1 MKLQKLHIKGFRNID
16 DLYLDLSKQKGL
28 SVLIGNNGSGKSNI
42 LEAIV
47 AIFASLYSKSQK
59 FNPSFDYEVEY
70 VLEDHKV
77 EIKDSGRHCYVDD
90 NEVKTSQLKSY
101 LPKNIIATY
110 SGETTR
116 LEDKFFT
123 PFRKEY
129 VKKRIA
135 ANPAINRMWFI
146 NKDMWYISLLSL
158 FLHPFDDFK
167 DIKDFC
173 GDLLG
178 IQDIDRIKFNLAP
191 WRLTNN
197 NEAKQLLDA
206 IIPEYA
212 IEKELTFIEFKA
224 AIDAIGF
231 SPKEVFQAL
240 YIGTYANA
248 FPNIDITVRNN
259 TGSVFSANLL
269 SEGEKKLLSIFT
281 MLEVLGDEQSLM
293 LYDEPD
299 SHIHISRKGEI
310 NKLVKKYSNRQHIIT
325 THSPTLAKTFLD
337 PQEHLNYLTKDGIGN
352 VARIKKDKCTLIAEL
367 TDNIWNISDQNI
379 FLASS
384 KPITL
389 LVEGKTDKIHI
400 EEAFKRLEKNY
411 PNLDFDVFSMNSSE
425 HIREVLIGLS
435 CSEIKWEKKFIG
447 IFDNDQAGQKD
458 INSGFEKENDNEQ
471 IKHVKY
477 KDGIASNNF
486 YAFLLPIANGYDK
499 KDGFTIEN
507 CYSPDKYEQAIV
519 QAVSDK
525 QGHFAGLSIDKIA
538 NDIKNKSKTILA
550 DRSKDFSNNDF
561 DGFKPI
567 FDMVEAI
574 RQL

>member
-191 WRLTNN
+191 WRLTHN
-197 NEAKQLLDA
+197 NEAKQLLNA

-447 IFDNDQAGQKD
+447 IFDNDQAGLKD

-486 YAFLLPIANGYDK
+486 YAFLLPVANGYDK

>member
-173 GDLLG
+173 CDLLG

-191 WRLTNN
+191 WRLTHN

-299 SHIHISRKGEI
+299 SHIHISRK
-310 NKLVKKYSNRQHIIT
+310 
-325 THSPTLAKTFLD
+325 
-337 PQEHLNYLTKDGIGN
+337 
-352 VARIKKDKCTLIAEL
+352 
-367 TDNIWNISDQNI
+367 
-379 FLASS
+379 
-384 KPITL
+384 
-389 LVEGKTDKIHI
+389 
-400 EEAFKRLEKNY
+400 
-411 PNLDFDVFSMNSSE
+411 
-425 HIREVLIGLS
+425 
-435 CSEIKWEKKFIG
+435 
-447 IFDNDQAGQKD
+447 
-458 INSGFEKENDNEQ
+458 
-471 IKHVKY
+471 
-477 KDGIASNNF
+477 
-486 YAFLLPIANGYDK
+486 
-499 KDGFTIEN
+499 
-507 CYSPDKYEQAIV
+507 
-519 QAVSDK
+519 
-525 QGHFAGLSIDKIA
+525 
-538 NDIKNKSKTILA
+538 
-550 DRSKDFSNNDF
+550 
-561 DGFKPI
+561 
-567 FDMVEAI
+567 
-574 RQL
+574 

>member
-191 WRLTNN
+191 WRLTHN
-197 NEAKQLLDA
+197 NEAKQLLNA

-447 IFDNDQAGQKD
+447 IFDNDQAGLKD

>member
-1 MKLQKLHIKGFRNID
+1 M
-16 DLYLDLSKQKGL
+16 
-28 SVLIGNNGSGKSNI
+28 
-42 LEAIV
+42 
-47 AIFASLYSKSQK
+47 
-59 FNPSFDYEVEY
+59 
-70 VLEDHKV
+70 
-77 EIKDSGRHCYVDD
+77 
-90 NEVKTSQLKSY
+90 
-101 LPKNIIATY
+101 
-110 SGETTR
+110 
-116 LEDKFFT
+116 
-123 PFRKEY
+123 
-129 VKKRIA
+129 
-135 ANPAINRMWFI
+135 
-146 NKDMWYISLLSL
+146 
-158 FLHPFDDFK
+158 
-167 DIKDFC
+167 
-173 GDLLG
+173 
-178 IQDIDRIKFNLAP
+178 
-191 WRLTNN
+191 
-197 NEAKQLLDA
+197 
-206 IIPEYA
+206 
-212 IEKELTFIEFKA
+212 
-224 AIDAIGF
+224 
-231 SPKEVFQAL
+231 FQAL

-486 YAFLLPIANGYDK
+486 YAFLLPIANGYDM